1 MLRLSIRQLEVFAAA
16 ARHLSFARAAETLHL
31 SAPAV
36 SMQIADLEA
45 TLEVPLFERA
55 GRKISLTTAGEY
67 FLVHARRLLANLKD
81 AEDTIARLKGVQ
93 MGRLTIG
100 VLSTA
105 KYFMPR
111 LMAGFMREHPGL
123 DLKLEVGN
131 RQALSELL
139 ARNEVDLAVMGTPPR
154 ELDVRVEPFAAHPLG
169 VIAAP
174 EHSLASLPHI
184 PPALLDR
191 ESFIVREPGSGT
203 RAAMER
209 YFADVRIKPAAIMT
223 MASNETIKQA
233 VIANMGVSFL
243 SLHTTALEVGT
254 GLLKVLE
261 VDGLPLV
268 RRWQVVHVR
277 TKLLSPAAEAF
288 RYYVLEYGE
297 RLLAQMFPGLVV
309 AAPER

>member
-1 MLRLSIRQLEVFAAA
+1 MLRLSIRQLEVFSAA

-36 SMQIADLEA
+36 SMQIRELES

-55 GRKISLTTAGEY
+55 GRRISLTTAGEY
-67 FLVHARRLLANLKD
+67 FLVHARRLLSNLKD

-93 MGRLTIG
+93 TGRLTIG

-105 KYFMPR
+105 KYFVPR

-123 DLKLEVGN
+123 DLNLEVGN

-154 ELDVRVEPFAAHPLG
+154 ELDLRVEPFAAHPLG

-174 EHSLASLPHI
+174 EHPLAALPHI
-184 PPALLDR
+184 PPALLER

-209 YFADVRIKPAAIMT
+209 YFADVRIKPVSIMA
-223 MASNETIKQA
+223 MSSNETIKQA
-233 VIANMGVSFL
+233 VIANMGISFL
-243 SLHTTALEVGT
+243 SLHTTALEVET
-254 GLLKVLE
+254 GLIKVLE

-277 TKLLSPAAEAF
+277 ARLLSPAAEAF

-297 RLLAQMFPGLVV
+297 RLLARMFPGLVV
-309 AAPER
+309 AAPEH